1 MIKPLIYQHC
11 SNTISVGSLLYK
23 THCDIISQQVAF
35 AGVFFFFKCDFYSSL
50 ASFSGDL
57 MKVYAGMAVCNAA
70 EIWCG
75 ASQNLDVVDLC
86 TSCWRDIAAE
96 IQ

>member
-1 MIKPLIYQHC
+1 MQ
-11 SNTISVGSLLYK
+11 
-23 THCDIISQQVAF
+23 
-35 AGVFFFFKCDFYSSL
+35 
-50 ASFSGDL
+50 
-57 MKVYAGMAVCNAA
+57 GMAVCNAA

-75 ASQNLDVVDLC
+75 ASQNLDAVDLC